1 MWTPDRDN
9 AYDFGLIGRA
19 MKFARKIGLPDLEL
33 ILSVDN
39 PEQINKTPFQVFLRK
54 VLRNKRS

>member
-1 MWTPDRDN
+1 
-9 AYDFGLIGRA
+9 
-19 MKFARKIGLPDLEL
+19 MKFARKIRLPDLEL